1 MHRSPGSAHVHK
13 SRRLMR
19 ALGVHEDVIVLSSR
33 MWRTSATLVRRGEEA
48 FLIDSPVFP
57 DELELLPALAEQAR
71 FPVCGL
77 LATHGD
83 WDHLLGRLAFPGT
96 ALGVAETTAARLRA
110 HPGAA
115 QRELRDFDE
124 RHYLERPAPLA
135 LGSVDALPVPG
146 RCEIGDAEL
155 ELHAAD
161 GHTVD
166 GMAVWIGWA
175 GVLVCGDYLS
185 PVEIPTVA
193 ALDRRLPRDARA
205 PRAARRRGDARR
217 ARPRRPDRR
226 GERRA
231 RARRGPRVPGGAA
244 RRARRSCR
252 RGGATRSSGGCTR
265 RTWRGSRGRSR
276 AVASGR
282 PADRRPRSGDC
293 AWSRAVSQGC
303 SQ

>member
-1 MHRSPGSAHVHK
+1 
-13 SRRLMR
+13 MR

-33 MWRTSATLVRRGEEA
+33 MWRTSATLVRRGDEA

-83 WDHLLGRLAFPGT
+83 WDHLLGRLAFPEA
-96 ALGVAETTAARLRA
+96 ALGVAESTAARLRA
-110 HPGAA
+110 HPGDA

-185 PVEIPTVA
+185 PVEIPTVDRGVDAYLATLSRLEPLVA
-193 ALDRRLPRDARA
+193 AATHVVPGHGGPVDPASAGRVLEEDRAYLEELR
-205 PRAARRRGDARR
+205 
-217 ARPRRPDRR
+217 
-226 GERRA
+226 
-231 RARRGPRVPGGAA
+231 GGAA
-244 RRARRSCR
+244 KLPAHRRDGEQRRLH
-252 RGGATRSSGGCTR
+252 AANV
-265 RTWRGSRGRSR
+265 
-276 AVASGR
+276 AVLEGTP
-282 PADRRPRSGDC
+282 PA
-293 AWSRAVSQGC
+293 
-303 SQ
+303 